1 MPKSF
6 DIKAVVTLGVLTAI
20 LTGNGAVGGA
30 QSSPGPVTIAAYNGL
45 HKDYRA
51 GLVHQR
57 TNYIGRNRE
66 RGAKGQFRSDGSI
79 NMQQEYISG
88 SGIWLR
94 ST

>member
-6 DIKAVVTLGVLTAI
+6 DIKAVVTLGVLTVI

-30 QSSPGPVTIAAYNGL
+30 PLSPGPVTIAAYDGL
-45 HKDYRA
+45 HKDYRG
-51 GLVHQR
+51 GLVDQR
-57 TNYIGRNRE
+57 TNYIGRNRN

-79 NMQQEYISG
+79 NMQQEYISE

>member
-6 DIKAVVTLGVLTAI
+6 DIKAVVTLGVLTVI

-30 QSSPGPVTIAAYNGL
+30 PSSPGPVTIAAYDGPHN
-45 HKDYRA
+45 DYRA
-51 GLVHQR
+51 GPVDQR
-57 TNYIGRNRE
+57 SNYIGRNRE
-66 RGAKGQFRSDGSI
+66 RGAKGQFRSDGSF
-79 NMQQEYISG
+79 NMQQEYISE

>member
-6 DIKAVVTLGVLTAI
+6 DFNAVVTLGALTVI

-30 QSSPGPVTIAAYNGL
+30 QSSPGPVTIAAYDGH

-51 GLVHQR
+51 GLVDPR
-57 TNYIGRNRE
+57 TNYISRNRE
-66 RGAKGQFRSDGSI
+66 RGAKRQFRSEGSI
-79 NMQQEYISG
+79 NMQQEYISE

>member
-6 DIKAVVTLGVLTAI
+6 DIKAVVTLGVPTAI